1 MNRSTK
7 DLIDDYLY
15 SITAT
20 QDFSNNQP
28 FTAAAISAQLHVSR
42 SLASKYLNEL
52 AKEGKV
58 IKVSSRPVY
67 FFHRKK
73 MEEKYTSKFQDEDF
87 YDLEEVKSKTIIS
100 KAKALRTLLDM
111 IYLWQKR

>member
-20 QDFSNNQP
+20 QDFSDNQP

-42 SLASKYLNEL
+42 SLPANILMNWPRKERLSKSVRDLFISFIVKRWKKSIQAN
-52 AKEGKV
+52 
-58 IKVSSRPVY
+58 
-67 FFHRKK
+67 FRKN
-73 MEEKYTSKFQDEDF
+73 DF
-87 YDLEEVKSKTIIS
+87 
-100 KAKALRTLLDM
+100 LRFRR
-111 IYLWQKR
+111 K